1 MKNISPSNKCMTTTE
16 PTRHHNNQRLIC
28 FSILVSIL
36 TSHGTSL
43 KFNIE
48 KKHNV
53 QVPWL
58 NFWGV
63 QDLTNTYIAY
73 FFCIQFLDNLI
84 KNALP
89 PSVHSSMNS
98 WCSIVGCPEDGLQLV
113 HGWGLSVN
121 FFKGNQIRNTFGC
134 ACLIREHPP
143 KKSRTL
149 PNHRSWYQ
157 ILNETS
163 KKKNMDC
170 LVLIVLAIW
179 QMVSGQYIVIPDP
192 EFPMQVF
199 LFWNIWR
206 LTNHPA

>member
-163 KKKNMDC
+163 KKKKTWIVWSWLC
-170 LVLIVLAIW
+170 LL
-179 QMVSGQYIVIPDP
+179 SGRWYRA
-192 EFPMQVF
+192 
-199 LFWNIWR
+199 NI
-206 LTNHPA
+206 